1 MKSIIALAL
10 FVSVALCNSTA
21 HYGWIPNHE
30 LAFRWTTSQITG
42 LEEIRAQYGGMELSS
57 IIRVQVFSDYSLR
70 IKFEN
75 SKFVV
80 VNKDLPIVHGRP
92 QIPEGSQEL
101 PEEFRRPL
109 ETAFMVHLKAGV
121 IENLF
126 VERDEPVVVTNIKK
140 ALLSQLQ
147 MDLSA
152 SRRQD
157 IGSNEIPK
165 SIMSDERP
173 TFFTT
178 EESSILGD
186 CETIY
191 TVNPL
196 AKYQANELESR
207 WIEEE
212 RELRELGILSGPK
225 SEGDEACR
233 GKTYYE
239 VTKTRN
245 FDNCRERPVFQQWIG
260 LKSSCDVTKSNCKDM
275 FTQFYIREANTE
287 NSIVSQ
293 PIGWNTEET
302 LKSTARITLVLI
314 KVKSGDFTPLPKP
327 NQPKEKKSLVY
338 QYPKANDRLSPEEAT
353 REVVPGTEGQSPFM
367 PILPK
372 PDMRSA
378 SNLIPNPIAKNEL
391 KTKIVEEIKDIVNK
405 IHEETQSCANKGD
418 VASYISTVVQ
428 SLRSLNYNDLKE
440 IDHKIT
446 SSFSHGSQRVTAVE
460 IFEDMLAMVGSNPCV
475 LLLKEKIQ
483 GGRMESRNKAYL
495 VGNAIR
501 NVRTPTEEL
510 FKELFQMVKSVKGD
524 RQAYQSGLLELSN
537 LVYLACVNPST
548 SYNQYPVRIYG
559 RFCNPDSSF
568 ITEQYIPY
576 LEQQL
581 QNRNSEKDV
590 EQFVYISAL
599 GKLGHK
605 NTLLPL
611 TRVIEGKMSSK
622 PMARSMAVYSL
633 KRLAKLEPTVVRP
646 VLLALIDNLA
656 EHTEVRIAA
665 VAVLPWSQPSVA
677 ELQKMALR
685 SWFEPSKQVASFMYS
700 TLKYLPQTEVPELKP
715 VGLKAKTLLHLVKPF
730 QYGIQFSHNIY
741 SQKFVE
747 YLRTAASS
755 QLRYVITEES
765 LIPTRVSFSTK
776 LFGGLWEIRGL
787 SFAIY
792 TESMDKVMDKV
803 FDYLGYK
810 SEVTDKVE
818 EQLNKVNEELKI
830 QDRHGRTPAAM
841 AQLKMLGSL
850 ESRDSEKYF
859 KAEVKPIA
867 NIKVE
872 TTLGVVSPFT
882 KQFIGAGVEMGLH
895 ANGCSAVK
903 AEINKPGQ
911 LTLTLKK
918 PEQVNTK
925 VELIHVFVK
934 PYTFTRDL
942 TRLVPTFKDS
952 SAKTIVSTNLIKQE
966 FKLGERFGVNL
977 NAKFATDY
985 RHFDFGYVINKM
997 SYQNIQSAFHTGLMV
1012 PSIRYFSFQ
1021 LVWDVEA
1028 SQTKEIRTRI
1038 SSVRGQHVEGGDLE
1052 LLSEEGV
1059 SQEEHLRRI
1068 CGESYQTQS
1077 EAEICHRQA
1086 LGQLERA
1093 AETVQEI
1100 CEQQS
1105 ESGSLS
1111 DEKKRECRK
1120 AVHVCEQAKRI
1131 CEESRRYER
1140 EICQDKK
1147 DQCLSKRRTIQHMER
1162 ALQGQQ
1168 TGTGRVHGLNFES
1181 SLRSAYHGER
1191 KVEVMGVFGR
1201 KVSNNNKDI
1210 KAFVDIKMT
1219 TPEHPVY
1226 EMEAVC
1232 ETKLPEDCSNKRPL
1246 AVLAEGVSNS
1256 YKNVKVILGTNVV
1269 TMNWGRKEH
1278 LGGKVDIKI
1287 NGEHKDIPVGEL
1299 YVKRSSQTGHVVL
1312 NIFRSKDSVV
1322 SVYNPEE
1329 GLEVFY
1335 DGKKIEIVAPQ
1346 ILHNRACGLCG
1357 DLNLENTAD
1366 LQTPKQCLMRH
1377 DRFNAYTYMIKKNN
1391 CPGVPSEDREE
1402 FEHELSQCS
1411 RPKNLPTPLEKLT
1424 RASMSRKPI
1433 TGTHLFKREE
1443 NRICFSKRPIRVCTG
1458 NSRPEIMKTDVLDYA
1473 CLIWPSTKA
1482 EQFLARAKA
1491 GEIIDEL
1498 VALPTVYSDK
1508 HRVPSQC
1515 SLEVSGSEEFAYN
1528 YRTTP
1533 RY

>member
-30 LAFRWTTSQITG
+30 LTFRWTTSQITG
-42 LEEIRAQYGGMELSS
+42 LEDIRAQYGGMELSS

-75 SKFVV
+75 SKFGV

-157 IGSNEIPK
+157 IGSNEISK

-196 AKYQANELESR
+196 SKYQANELESR
-207 WIEEE
+207 WIEVE

-275 FTQFYIREANTE
+275 FTHLSSTRYIVCGSEEQFYIREANTE

-314 KVKSGDFTPLPKP
+314 KVKSGDFTPVPKP

-405 IHEETQSCANKGD
+405 IHDETQSCANKGD

-428 SLRSLNYNDLKE
+428 SLRSLNYYDLKE

-446 SSFSHGSQRVTAVE
+446 SSFSHGSQLVTAVE

-510 FKELFQMVKSVKGD
+510 FKELFQMVKFVKGD

-559 RFCNPDSSF
+559 RFCKPESSF
-568 ITEQYIPY
+568 ITEHYIPY

-605 NTLLPL
+605 NTVLPL

-633 KRLAKLEPTVVRP
+633 KRLAKLEPTMVRP

-765 LIPTRVSFSTK
+765 FIPTRVSFSTK

-841 AQLKMLGSL
+841 AQLKMLGFETFYALDVKTYIEILNLVSEKLRGAELSEGQTFQKTRLQNLLNLESFGPSEAGFLLYVRKTVPVVLAYKGSYSTSTGSL

-872 TTLGVVSPFT
+872 TTFGVVSPFT
-882 KQFIGAGVEMGLH
+882 KQFIGAGVEMGFH

-952 SAKTIVSTNLIKQE
+952 SAKAIMSTNLIKQE
-966 FKLGERFGVNL
+966 FKLGERFGVDL

-1068 CGESYQTQS
+1068 CGESYRTQS

-1093 AETVQEI
+1093 AETVTEI
-1100 CEQQS
+1100 CEEQS

-1168 TGTGRVHGLNFES
+1168 TGSGRVHGLNFES

-1210 KAFVDIKMT
+1210 KAFVDVKMT

-1226 EMEAVC
+1226 EMEAIS
-1232 ETKLPEDCSNKRPL
+1232 ETKLPEVMYRWNLDSLLKEDINMKNRIVIKFGRQSADKHTIEL
-1246 AVLAEGVSNS
+1246 KTNWEKTEAQKEAVCNS
-1256 YKNVKVILGTNVV
+1256 PEFKKCNEEFQANRMLSSVCMEARHQAASVDKVQF
-1269 TMNWGRKEH
+1269 
-1278 LGGKVDIKI
+1278 KI
-1287 NGEHKDIPVGEL
+1287 QAPFFHEALPVG
-1299 YVKRSSQTGHVVL
+1299 TACVV
-1312 NIFRSKDSVV
+1312 
-1322 SVYNPEE
+1322 
-1329 GLEVFY
+1329 
-1335 DGKKIEIVAPQ
+1335 
-1346 ILHNRACGLCG
+1346 CG
-1357 DLNLENTAD
+1357 
-1366 LQTPKQCLMRH
+1366 
-1377 DRFNAYTYMIKKNN
+1377 
-1391 CPGVPSEDREE
+1391 
-1402 FEHELSQCS
+1402 
-1411 RPKNLPTPLEKLT
+1411 
-1424 RASMSRKPI
+1424 
-1433 TGTHLFKREE
+1433 
-1443 NRICFSKRPIRVCTG
+1443 
-1458 NSRPEIMKTDVLDYA
+1458 
-1473 CLIWPSTKA
+1473 
-1482 EQFLARAKA
+1482 
-1491 GEIIDEL
+1491 
-1498 VALPTVYSDK
+1498 
-1508 HRVPSQC
+1508 
-1515 SLEVSGSEEFAYN
+1515 
-1528 YRTTP
+1528 
-1533 RY
+1533 